1 MARPSAE
8 VSDWKWLGTGASTA
22 GSAVEVRSGVGADA
36 AVAASDALESALRAA
51 SDELEM
57 GGKLSGGGFSAG
69 TYLLLVWWAGTALLF
84 CRFVLGLVSVAV
96 MSSKSRPLRDEAA
109 AELLRTLARRC
120 GIGRRIRLVTSD
132 FATMPMTWGV
142 VRPAVLLP
150 RDAATWTAER
160 REAVLMHE
168 LAHVRRLDV
177 LTQAV
182 ARVACAMFW
191 FNPLVW
197 LAASRMHAESERACD
212 DWVLRAGTRAS
223 TYARELLD
231 MAKSAATMGLP
242 LAALPLARRRGFEGR
257 LLAILDPEVDRREPG
272 RRFAVA
278 GGILV
283 VALSVVV
290 AAMGNARPAAAG
302 TPELF
307 ASPIGSD
314 AEELAEALADG
325 ISGSIDEALAEGIES
340 GVEGSLG
347 VANAEMSAAVRALTQ
362 ALADSDGGV
371 RVAAAQA
378 LGEQQDPR
386 SVAALSNALR
396 NDPDVDVRETAARS
410 LGQLENPA
418 GLPALTAALRGDT
431 AVQVRRAAAWAMG
444 QIEDP
449 AAVEGLTAALRDADA
464 EVKRTAVWAL
474 GQIESANAVESL
486 VPLLRDG
493 DVEVRKQAAW
503 ALGQIESAQAVE
515 GLSAVLRNDTDVEVR
530 KQAAWAL
537 GQIEDAAAMPALS
550 AALRDADNEVRSTAI
565 WAIGQ
570 IEPDTA
576 PPALIEALRDS
587 NPAVR
592 QAAAHAAGQIGDRT
606 AVAAL
611 TPLLQDSVLD
621 VRRAALAAL
630 MSVGDVSA
638 VDALVQLLQDPDPEI
653 RKAAASALGRIR

>member
-1 MARPSAE
+1 MFDVVGWVQESAVLAWSLESVARGSLVLACAGTAVWLLRRSSAAARALVWMLGLSACLVLPLLTVIVPWKVPVLPRFMAPSS
-8 VSDWKWLGTGASTA
+8 VDISDWTWRGAGAST
-22 GSAVEVRSGVGADA
+22 GGPVVDVGSGVGVGA
-36 AVAASDALESALRAA
+36 AVLASDELESALRAA
-51 SDELEM
+51 SDEFEVS
-57 GGKLSGGGFSAG
+57 GKLSGAAFSAG

-96 MSSKSRPLRDEAA
+96 MSSKSRPLRDEVAS
-109 AELLRTLARRC
+109 ELLRTLARRC
-120 GIGRRIRLVTSD
+120 GVSRRIRLLTSD

-150 RDAATWTAER
+150 RDAVTWTAER

-231 MAKSAATMGLP
+231 MAKSSATMGLP

-257 LLAILDPEVDRREPG
+257 LLAILDPGVDRREPG

-283 VALSVVV
+283 AALSVVV
-290 AAMGNARPAAAG
+290 AALGNARPAAAV
-302 TPELF
+302 TREVF
-307 ASPIGSD
+307 ASSMGSD

-325 ISGSIDEALAEGIES
+325 VESGIDE
-340 GVEGSLG
+340 SLG
-347 VANAEMSAAVRALTQ
+347 VANAEMSFAVRALAQ
-362 ALADSDGGV
+362 

-449 AAVEGLTAALRDADA
+449 AAVEGLISALRDSDA
-464 EVKRTAVWAL
+464 EVERTAVWAL

-486 VPLLRDG
+486 LPLLRDG
-493 DVEVRKQAAW
+493 DVEVRKVTVW

-515 GLSAVLRNDTDVEVR
+515 GLSSVLRNDSDVEVR

-537 GQIEDAAAMPALS
+537 GQIEDEAAMPAL
-550 AALRDADNEVRSTAI
+550 N
-565 WAIGQ
+565 
-570 IEPDTA
+570 
-576 PPALIEALRDS
+576 
-587 NPAVR
+587 
-592 QAAAHAAGQIGDRT
+592 
-606 AVAAL
+606 
-611 TPLLQDSVLD
+611 
-621 VRRAALAAL
+621 
-630 MSVGDVSA
+630 
-638 VDALVQLLQDPDPEI
+638 
-653 RKAAASALGRIR
+653 